1 MLTKKKEKKLSF
13 FDESLTEE
21 NQKRISSLAKT
32 LFIGQQNN
40 LVALPSKK
48 EVSAIVE
55 QILHLLFSGYYGK
68 KIYNN
73 AQEIEKSLSQ
83 LYQNLYNILLP
94 FVTVC
99 EIKTDATVESSLDL
113 FFKELSQI
121 YQNLWQDAHA
131 IYNEDPAAAN
141 VKEVIMA
148 YPGFYAIAVHR
159 IAHVFYQSRVP
170 IFPRMLTEYA
180 HDKTG
185 IDIHPGATIGKS
197 FVIDHGTGVVI
208 GETCV
213 IGDRVKIYQGVTLGA
228 LSVEKDMA
236 QQKRHP
242 TIEDDVVIYA
252 GATILGGETCI
263 GRHSVIGG
271 NVWLTQSIPAYSVV
285 YYKSDSQVRTS
296 KELNQVIDFSI

>member
-121 YQNLWQDAHA
+121 YQNL
-131 IYNEDPAAAN
+131 
-141 VKEVIMA
+141 
-148 YPGFYAIAVHR
+148 
-159 IAHVFYQSRVP
+159 
-170 IFPRMLTEYA
+170 
-180 HDKTG
+180 
-185 IDIHPGATIGKS
+185 
-197 FVIDHGTGVVI
+197 
-208 GETCV
+208 
-213 IGDRVKIYQGVTLGA
+213 
-228 LSVEKDMA
+228 
-236 QQKRHP
+236 
-242 TIEDDVVIYA
+242 
-252 GATILGGETCI
+252 
-263 GRHSVIGG
+263 
-271 NVWLTQSIPAYSVV
+271 
-285 YYKSDSQVRTS
+285 
-296 KELNQVIDFSI
+296 

>member
-1 MLTKKKEKKLSF
+1 MDMYQHENEKKIR
-13 FDESLTEE
+13 
-21 NQKRISSLAKT
+21 KLAKI
-32 LFIGQQNN
+32 LFARQENN
-40 LVALPSKK
+40 VVPLPSKA
-48 EVSAIVE
+48 EVSAVLE
-55 QILHLLFSGYYGK
+55 QVLHLLFSGYYGQK
-68 KIYNN
+68 FHGNVK
-73 AQEIEKSLSQ
+73 EVESHLFR
-83 LYQNLYNILLP
+83 LYQELSKLLLP

-99 EIKTDATVESSLDL
+99 EIETDATVESSLN
-113 FFKELSQI
+113 FFLKKLPQI

-131 IYNEDPAAAN
+131 IYNEDPAAVN

-148 YPGFYAIAVHR
+148 YPGFYATAVHR
-159 IAHVFYQSRVP
+159 IAHVFYQSRIP
-170 IFPRMLTEYA
+170 IFPRMLAEYA

-228 LSVEKDMA
+228 LSVEKEMA